1 MGCDIHSF
9 AEVKKDGKWQRVMEP
24 HFKDWDGKLTTEPF
38 AWRSYGIF
46 AFLADVR
53 NYSIITPLSE
63 PKGLPAD
70 SEWLNS
76 PHQYAYENN
85 PMNGAVIPYKE
96 RETNLQDISSDYDYH
111 SHSWLTL
118 KELTDF
124 DYSKTFEDRRYAK
137 TTINKD
143 GGKFVDGRALANE
156 GEGEKTTYR
165 NFLGSGFFQD
175 IAQLQTM
182 GAPDEV
188 RIVFWF
194 DN

>member
-9 AEVKKDGKWQRVMEP
+9 AEVRRDGKWQRVMDP
-24 HFKDWDGKLTTEPF
+24 YFKNYGENLTTEPF
-38 AWRSYGIF
+38 GWRSYGTF
-46 AFLADVR
+46 AFLAGVR
-53 NYSIITPLSE
+53 NYSVVTPLSE
-63 PKGLPAD
+63 PKGMPDD

-85 PMNGAVIPYKE
+85 PMNGELIPYEE
-96 RETNLQDISSDYDYH
+96 RETNKQYVSEDLNYH
-111 SHSWLTL
+111 SHSYLTL
-118 KELTDF
+118 KELIDF
-124 DYSKTFEDRRYAK
+124 DYSQPFEDRRTNK
-137 TTINKD
+137 TTIFPN
-143 GGKFVDGRALANE
+143 GGSLTDGRHLAAE

-165 NFLGSGFFQD
+165 KFLGEGFFQD

-182 GAPDEV
+182 GAPEDV